1 MSYQLYD
8 EGAAIRFSSDGDGG
22 MLICKQ
28 SIRKIMVVREDIIKI
43 EVQNRSAIY
52 LRRMQ
57 ITLPVSVSAAALAET
72 LNVWIENCLCH
83 YGEDTGIR

>member
-8 EGAAIRFSSDGDGG
+8 EGAAIRFSYDGDAG
-22 MLICKQ
+22 MLISKQ
-28 SIRKIMVVREDIIKI
+28 SIRKIIVVREDIIKI
-43 EVQNRSAIY
+43 DVLNRPAAY
-52 LRRMQ
+52 FRRMQ
-57 ITLPVSVSAAALAET
+57 TTLPVSVSAAALADT